1 VGVDKDYLSRQIT
14 AADPADH
21 KSSTRFATD
30 VPLPAYARVG
40 NVITAS
46 ANGALPANGGVTPA
60 LNDSLFLTSDGSASD
75 VDNGIY
81 VVTQLGSAGTPFILT
96 RRGDCNAN
104 DLVTAGMCSRVEEGT
119 FAGQEFVLITPNPIV
134 VNTTPLVFELAEG
147 GVGGFTNIP
156 LGQVKSIAAD
166 EQVIFYG
173 PMTISGTLR
182 LSGSLVAMPVPAEIE
197 VVAEVTSGPTAVPNN
212 SQVPVDPSAGALTI
226 ELPNTGTPGQVVTI
240 KNVTSSLNVITVD
253 GMGRKMDGANIRT
266 LTTAYENLQVR
277 RKRNQNWDVL

>member
-1 VGVDKDYLSRQIT
+1 MPNNGSHEMLENDTPGPASNVGQRRISLDSSGGMNVTDYL
-14 AADPADH
+14 
-21 KSSTRFATD
+21 
-30 VPLPAYARVG
+30 
-40 NVITAS
+40 
-46 ANGALPANGGVTPA
+46 GV
-60 LNDSLFLTSDGSASD
+60 
-75 VDNGIY
+75 
-81 VVTQLGSAGTPFILT
+81 
-96 RRGDCNAN
+96 
-104 DLVTAGMCSRVEEGT
+104 
-119 FAGQEFVLITPNPIV
+119 
-134 VNTTPLVFELAEG
+134 TTPLVG
-147 GVGGFTNIP
+147 GGGGGFTDIP
-156 LGQVKSIAAD
+156 INQLKTIAAG

-173 PMTISGTLR
+173 PMTINGTLR
-182 LSGSLVAMPVPAEIE
+182 LSGSLVSMPVPAEIE